1 MSSFHRLTK
10 LSKIKRAPEYK
21 RRQRIM
27 RQEVSYALAI
37 LASQDGQDKFS
48 IFKVDD
54 EPIYA
59 LGE

>member
-1 MSSFHRLTK
+1 
-10 LSKIKRAPEYK
+10 
-21 RRQRIM
+21 M